1 MHGWV
6 FPCLAQNVC
15 SVSLVSICPFLKI
28 FQFRLPWRE
37 KTRYQWKMYQKD
49 LLSPMFCYI
58 FLSLTENNCL
68 ILRASRRLL
77 INAQW
82 VLCGQWSICESLC
95 LGRAE
100 RVAKA
105 AWDRLMAVWWVIR
118 VTAAR
123 SIGRRNESKLC
134 YIGQSILS
142 VMME

>member
-1 MHGWV
+1 MTRRV
-6 FPCLAQNVC
+6 FSCLAQNFC
-15 SVSLVSICPFLKI
+15 SVSLVSMCLFLKYSNLG
-28 FQFRLPWRE
+28 FPEE
-37 KTRYQWKMYQKD
+37 KRRDINEKCSKKTCHLCFLIY
-49 LLSPMFCYI
+49 
-58 FLSLTENNCL
+58 FLSLTEKNSL
-68 ILRASRRLL
+68 ILKASRRLL

-82 VLCGQWSICESLC
+82 ALCGQWSICENLC